1 MQSNR
6 IPHRDMIPVMSGH
19 GGVTG
24 QLVSRQAW
32 QHEARA
38 ALVAARSVQ
47 DAALAP
53 ETESSGGVSA
63 GPSRLSAAL
72 GGVLIRIGTRLQ
84 GSATGVHP
92 AGKPV

>member
-24 QLVSRQAW
+24 QLASRQAW

-38 ALVAARSVQ
+38 ALVAARSVR
-47 DAALAP
+47 DAASAP
-53 ETESSGGVSA
+53 ETETSGGVISGDTA
-63 GPSRLSAAL
+63 RFSGL
-72 GGVLIRIGTRLQ
+72 GGALIRLGTRLQ
-84 GSATGVHP
+84 GGAVRRAP
-92 AGKPV
+92 GKAL